1 MKERNKIKVV
11 NIVSHTS
18 VKENNK
24 LKVKSEHNPQEI
36 VDIEEIREEEIE
48 EKTWE
53 IRIEERKNTEV
64 FEENQTEEI
73 EEPENEIRD
82 TLEIEGDLE
91 EIDNPVMIKKIYKK
105 YLGIPKEVGVEESTM
120 NTEILLINSL
130 KINIGKL
137 QGITDGFLINRSYTS
152 IFCLTETTSTV
163 RS

>member
-1 MKERNKIKVV
+1 MVNTHHPKEITFKVISRDNPI

-36 VDIEEIREEEIE
+36 VDIEEIREDEIE

-64 FEENQTEEI
+64 FEENQTREI

-82 TLEIEGDLE
+82 TL
-91 EIDNPVMIKKIYKK
+91 
-105 YLGIPKEVGVEESTM
+105 
-120 NTEILLINSL
+120 
-130 KINIGKL
+130 
-137 QGITDGFLINRSYTS
+137 
-152 IFCLTETTSTV
+152 
-163 RS
+163 